1 MLLHFCK
8 IFIEIGER
16 LRMHLLNVRK
26 LRRYNLLEVLGVL
39 LDLQFEVSVEM
50 PQGDAT
56 LSLTIRVEI
65 AILQPVAQ
73 LSKLAVVV
81 LQLLH
86 SCERSDQVLRLVR
99 RGHNQVAI
107 DWIL

>member
-8 IFIEIGER
+8 FFIEIGER

-65 AILQPVAQ
+65 TILQPVAQ

-99 RGHNQVAI
+99 CSHNQVAI
-107 DWIL
+107 D

>member
-1 MLLHFCK
+1 
-8 IFIEIGER
+8 
-16 LRMHLLNVRK
+16 MHLLNIRK

-73 LSKLAVVV
+73 LSKFAVVV

-99 RGHNQVAI
+99 RSHNQVAI